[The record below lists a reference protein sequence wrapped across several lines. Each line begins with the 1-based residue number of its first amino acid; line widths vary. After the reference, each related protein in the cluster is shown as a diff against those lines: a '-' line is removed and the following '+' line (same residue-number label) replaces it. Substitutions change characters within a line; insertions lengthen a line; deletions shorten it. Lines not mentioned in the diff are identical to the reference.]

1 MAWCS
6 VSQFVG
12 FVCHCCCVVTTVVLS
27 PYHLSSPLSYFL
39 PLLLFF
45 PLLLFSF
52 ISSLLPFFSPPSL
65 SSLSLLPLLPSSP
78 SSPQSLF
85 SRFPFL
91 PIFSL
96 LSSLSLFSPPHPL
109 PPLLNSLP
117 FSSLLSSLSH
127 LSSHPLPLTPSQG
140 SSCQRESYSRTLF
153 NVFCSNCLCLH
164 PTKHRIS
171 QNAGDTR
178 YHRECSPDAYDAEF
192 PRY

>member
-12 FVCHCCCVVTTVVLS
+12 LVCHCCCVVTTVVLS

-45 PLLLFSF
+45 PLL
-52 ISSLLPFFSPPSL
+52 PFLSPPSL
-65 SSLSLLPLLPSSP
+65 SSLSLLTLSPHSPPILSLLSSIPLFSLPFPPHLLPPLLTLSFLSSP
-78 SSPQSLF
+78 SSPFLSSIL
-85 SRFPFL
+85 FPF
-91 PIFSL
+91 PP
-96 LSSLSLFSPPHPL
+96 SSPHSLFSPPHPL
-109 PPLLNSLP
+109 PP
-117 FSSLLSSLSH
+117 
-127 LSSHPLPLTPSQG
+127 TPSQG
-140 SSCQRESYSRTLF
+140 PSCQRESYSRTLF